1 MELPL
6 YVNFVDYEKAFDNLD
21 RETSWKLLRHYGV
34 PMNFVNLIRNSY
46 EGLSCRVVHKGQL
59 TEKL

>member
-34 PMNFVNLIRNSY
+34 PMNFVNLIRNSM
-46 EGLSCRVVHKGQL
+46 RVCLAEWFTRGN
-59 TEKL
+59 